1 MFILPQESIGEIS
14 VILQQSGSR
23 RRYGGRSRSRCR
35 GGNCGRSRG
44 GNCGRSRRGN
54 RPWSS
59 DRLGR
64 GNDRAGEIGIDIA
77 EPGGGT
83 GSGGQPDANGSGR
96 NVQRE
101 IPFVFLIVSAQLNGL
116 PVGGITLVRVSS
128 RVSYPA
134 IAVPAPDTFNS
145 SLSVLPDN

>member
-1 MFILPQESIGEIS
+1 MFILPKGSIGEIS

-23 RRYGGRSRSRCR
+23 RRRGCRNRSRCR
-35 GGNCGRSRG
+35 GGNCGRCRGGNCGWCRG
-44 GNCGRSRRGN
+44 GNCGRCRRGN
-54 RPWSS
+54 RPWSG

-83 GSGGQPDANGSGR
+83 GSGGQPDANVSGR

-116 PVGGITLVRVSS
+116 PVG
-128 RVSYPA
+128 
-134 IAVPAPDTFNS
+134 
-145 SLSVLPDN
+145 